1 MTKLEMA
8 LIERVQELEKEL
20 FEAKKEI
27 GILKDKIGDLNRFY
41 KEGSMKRNKKA
52 ATVVAEEIK
61 EETVELEAMD
71 VIEAF
76 AEALEE
82 TGYSSLNEFEF
93 KQFEEELKRD
103 LYQDELDRLEYMDYD
118 EASFIEKEFEK
129 HSDSWIV
136 KFHYDKE
143 MELKYHE
150 YDWDFE
156 IDDNEDEIPF

>member
-20 FEAKKEI
+20 FEARKEI

-41 KEGSMKRNKKA
+41 KEGPVRKKTV
-52 ATVVAEEIK
+52 ATVVEEKIK
-61 EETVELEAMD
+61 EETEELEAMD

-82 TGYSSLNEFEF
+82 TTIKPSLDELEF
-93 KQFEEELKRD
+93 KQFEEELKND
-103 LYQDELDRLEYMDYD
+103 LYEDELDRLEYMDY
-118 EASFIEKEFEK
+118 EASFIEEEYSK
-129 HSDSWIV
+129 HQDSWIV
-136 KFHYDKE
+136 KYHYDKE
-143 MELKYHE
+143 VTIDCL
-150 YDWDFE
+150 YDEWDFE